1 MKTTLELPD
10 SLIREIKIRAVNR
23 RQKLKDA
30 VEELLRR
37 GLAAAEPDPTSTGPV
52 VSRDKKTGLPLIECR
67 HAATPA
73 TEMTPDR
80 VAEILLNQE
89 VEWHHGAGR

>member
-1 MKTTLELPD
+1 MKTTLDLPEN
-10 SLIREIKIRAVNR
+10 LVREIKIRAVNR

-37 GLAAAEPDPTSTGPV
+37 GLAAPETDSTSAEPV
-52 VSRDKKTGLPLIECR
+52 VRRDKKTGLPVIECR

-80 VAEILLNQE
+80 VANILLNQE
-89 VEWHHGAGR
+89 AEWHLGARR